1 MEAISKENT
10 RILSATYLRD
20 YVIRFVFNDGKTHD
34 LDFHPFLSKVPQNPM
49 ISKYLD
55 VTLFQNFKI
64 ISHSDIS
71 WNNREMSFDFD
82 TLYYGFRK
90 IPVSKS
96 FRLGGKVIRT
106 TRIDQKIS
114 KKSLPT
120 KLKKI
125 A

>member
-1 MEAISKENT
+1 MEPVSKENM

-20 YVIRFVFNDGKTHD
+20 YVIRFVFSDGKTHD
-34 LDFHPFLSKVPQNPM
+34 LDFHSFLSKVPQNPM

-55 VTLFQNFKI
+55 VTLFKNFKI
-64 ISHSDIS
+64 ISSSDIS
-71 WNNREMSFDFD
+71 WNDREMSFDFD
-82 TLYYGFRK
+82 TLYYGFKK
-90 IPVSKS
+90 IPISKS

-114 KKSLPT
+114 RKNLPS